1 MTRHI
6 VRHRA
11 KPEGFWTPE
20 RRQKAWDM
28 YVEGSKFEDIAKHF
42 DVTIASAQRQVYDY
56 KKREQTK

>member
-6 VRHRA
+6 VRHKA

-20 RRQKAWDM
+20 KRQTVWDM
-28 YVEGSKFEDIAKHF
+28 YVAGSKFEDIAKHF
-42 DVTIASAQRQVYDY
+42 DVTIASAQRQIYDF